1 MMSKV
6 ESPKFVIF
14 RVARKALFRVWRR
27 ACARRALL
35 RGGMGRGEDSRPD
48 GVELKR
54 IAEQCARAEGVGLA
68 EGKARAAKR
77 SQEPARSG
85 ASQFSWLKPSSVSDC
100 LRAQFS
106 WLKNL
111 GVIQKFMI
119 NYVP

>member
-1 MMSKV
+1 M
-6 ESPKFVIF
+6 FVIF
-14 RVARKALFRVWRR
+14 RVARKALFRVRRR

-35 RGGMGRGEDSRPD
+35 RGDMGRVEDSRPD

-85 ASQFSWLKPSSVSDC
+85 ASRFSWSREAPYGGI
-100 LRAQFS
+100 
-106 WLKNL
+106 N
-111 GVIQKFMI
+111 GV
-119 NYVP
+119 VPHGRPLVNVR